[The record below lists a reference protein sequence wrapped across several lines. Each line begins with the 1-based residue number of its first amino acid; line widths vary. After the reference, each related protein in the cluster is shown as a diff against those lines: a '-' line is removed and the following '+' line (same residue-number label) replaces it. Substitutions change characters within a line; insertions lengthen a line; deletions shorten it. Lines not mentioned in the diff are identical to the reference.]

1 MRYTKTALLA
11 FGCGLLLGLVV
22 LGTEIKSPER
32 VASGL
37 MAPGIAAIPVGMVA
51 DWRRTIKIAR
61 GAPRPGSRLR
71 RDGPRAPLAGR
82 ENRFRR
88 SDRVTPAHQPY

>member
-22 LGTEIKSPER
+22 LGAEIKSLER

-37 MAPGIAAIPVGMVA
+37 MALGIAAIPVGMVA
-51 DWRRTIKIAR
+51 DWRRAIKIAR
-61 GAPRPGSRLR
+61 GTPRRGVKTAPARASSAARRPRKSAARKR
-71 RDGPRAPLAGR
+71 
-82 ENRFRR
+82 
-88 SDRVTPAHQPY
+88 